1 MVSDKAVHKAL
12 EFITFYKQ
20 NPLEK
25 FYYIRYLP
33 NYTNW
38 HQTRFLLIK

>member
-1 MVSDKAVHKAL
+1 MVSHRAIHKAF

-25 FYYIRYLP
+25 FYYSRYLP
-33 NYTNW
+33 KLY
-38 HQTRFLLIK
+38 